1 MPVCPAAAK
10 KPMSALVDNGPC
22 TKAEGDGLELGYMVC
37 RKQHSERDEIA
48 AKKLRKKIR
57 DTEKEISSVANDAAN
72 RPTHGSENDWR
83 ADFASAGCLIDDLGK
98 LNTKHQSIAYTYTQ
112 PHWLPLSRIQAD
124 EFESDGACVHAVGPE
139 STCMKV
145 CKPAT

>member
-37 RKQHSERDEIA
+37 RKQCSDDIA
-48 AKKLRKKIR
+48 AKNLRNKIR

-72 RPTHGSENDWR
+72 RPAHGSENDWR
-83 ADFASAGCLIDDLGK
+83 ADLASAGCLIDDLGK
-98 LNTKHQSIAYTYTQ
+98 LNTNHQSIAYTYTQ
-112 PHWLPLSRIQAD
+112 PRWLPLSRIQAAD
-124 EFESDGACVHAVGPE
+124 FASDGACVHANGPE
-139 STCMKV
+139 STCVKV